1 MRQSQDGT
9 MYGKG
14 FVGSQVLCKSELLS
28 FVRMTPERNS
38 ERKDKSF
45 QTNIVMSKFYWA
57 VLFHI
62 LGQIGLII
70 SIVSKILSEL

>member
-1 MRQSQDGT
+1 MEQCR
-9 MYGKG
+9 GKC

-28 FVRMTPERNS
+28 LVRMTPDRNS

-45 QTNIVMSKFYWA
+45 QTNIVMSKLYWA